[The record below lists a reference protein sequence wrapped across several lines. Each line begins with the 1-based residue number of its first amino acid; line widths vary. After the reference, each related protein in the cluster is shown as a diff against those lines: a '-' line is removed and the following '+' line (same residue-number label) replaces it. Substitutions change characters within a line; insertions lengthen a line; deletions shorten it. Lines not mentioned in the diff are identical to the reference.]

1 LLAGIPEQGRLIDAR
16 LVKLIWFAP
25 LFMEWQAERAARTDE
40 ESRQLSRIAAQVQE
54 EVERVLGVP

>member
-1 LLAGIPEQGRLIDAR
+1 LIDAR